1 MTLRLPCAALAS
13 ALALAACATPQP
25 SRDAIPAMV
34 AIERAA
40 ALAPGSYPGLFT
52 LTVRA
57 SGRQDGH
64 LYLNSELDYR
74 DQRNISLEIAPV
86 AQGQLEMQLGAPVE
100 TALQGRRIEIA
111 GEARRVR
118 INFLADGRPT
128 GKYYY
133 QTHIFI
139 ARGNQLRSVD

>member
-1 MTLRLPCAALAS
+1 VTLRNVALVAALG
-13 ALALAACATPQP
+13 LGACATPQP
-25 SRDAIPAMV
+25 SRDALPAMV

-40 ALAPGSYPGLFT
+40 ALAPGAYPGLFV

-64 LYLNSELDYR
+64 LYLNSETDYR
-74 DQRNISLEIAPV
+74 DQRNVSLEIAPV
-86 AQGQLEMQLGAPVE
+86 AQGQLEMRLGAPVE
-100 TALQGRRIEIA
+100 TALQGRRIEIE

-118 INFLADGRPT
+118 IDFLTGGRPT

-133 QTHIFI
+133 QTQIFI
-139 ARGNQLRSVD
+139 ARGDQLRSVD

>member
-1 MTLRLPCAALAS
+1 MTARTTALVAAL
-13 ALALAACATPQP
+13 LGLAACATPQP

-40 ALAPGSYPGLFT
+40 AFAPGGYPGLFA

-57 SGRQDGH
+57 WGRQDGR
-64 LYLNSELDYR
+64 LYLNSETDYR
-74 DQRNISLEIAPV
+74 DPRNISLEIAPV
-86 AQGQLEMQLGAPVE
+86 AQGQLEMRLGAPVE
-100 TALQGRRIEIA
+100 TALQGRRIEVA

-133 QTHIFI
+133 QTQIFI
-139 ARGNQLRSVD
+139 ARGDQLRSVD